1 MKICLRAFSLI
12 LICTITFTAC
22 KKEKNVPAELLPLV
36 GSWTET
42 PISADSQRKL
52 FFSADGTFTM
62 HFTYYGLQGGVTST
76 GTYSVSGNK
85 LTTIIKSQVLL
96 EPKKQPEIRAVD
108 QSIFDSG
115 TFSIAGNVLTV
126 NFLSYPADGPVPTTI
141 KFLKN

>member
-1 MKICLRAFSLI
+1 MKICLRAFSLF

-22 KKEKNVPAELLPLV
+22 KKEKNAPAELLPLV

-42 PISADSQRKL
+42 PISPDFQRKL

-85 LTTIIKSQVLL
+85 LTAIIKSQVLI

-115 TFSIAGNVLTV
+115 TFSITGNVLTV